1 MFFRQEKSPFDS
13 FLDSLNFWQRK
24 NLYTVLELGQT
35 NMSYEEA
42 SSKAIIAE
50 KKDLKFLLEQALN
63 SPEPKI

>member
-42 SSKAIIAE
+42 SSKAICAE